1 MSKIAFDMDGVL
13 LPDYNKIPN
22 LSEEE
27 FFQQTIYAKPL
38 INPIY
43 EFDVVTARLEKWR
56 PITEA
61 WLRQMKRYPTNVFLK
76 DTSTEE
82 SPAEYKYRISKQQ
95 GYDIFVE
102 SDRLVCKEMLELIIE
117 DESDLRVIH
126 FDDFITN
133 NIIDSYV

>member
-38 INPIY
+38 INPMY

-76 DTSTEE
+76 DTGTEE